1 MYHIKDDKRSHKSC
15 ERIYDSLKELM
26 AIENFDDIS
35 VTSIVEKAE
44 VGRAT
49 FYRNFDHLE
58 DVLSYKLDIK
68 FENLYVYLK
77 DYYKKDQIDFLSFF
91 ITPFLKYWYE
101 DSEII
106 ELLIKSNKLRLL
118 SDAFEKLL
126 KRGIKEKST
135 IVKEDNVF
143 NDNINYFI
151 AMRSGI
157 AINVL
162 IEWIKNKKSLEPEK
176 VIEILFNQMKSSIN
190 QDMFK

>member
-15 ERIYDSLKELM
+15 ERIYNSLKELM
-26 AIENFDDIS
+26 ASEDFDHIS

-49 FYRNFDHLE
+49 FYRNFDHME
-58 DVLSYKLDIK
+58 DVLSYKLDVK

-77 DYYKKDQIDFLSFF
+77 DYYKKDQLDFLSFF

-176 VIEILFNQMKSSIN
+176 VIEILFNQIKSSIN